1 MANRLPSYIRNRP
14 TSATARRQLRDRK
27 ARRADMAQGL
37 VYGLL
42 GLACLV
48 APFLMKL

>member
-1 MANRLPSYIRNRP
+1 MNRLPSYIRNRP
-14 TSATARRQLRDRK
+14 ASATQRRQQRQAK

-42 GLACLV
+42 GIAALV
-48 APFLMKL
+48 APFFLAAN